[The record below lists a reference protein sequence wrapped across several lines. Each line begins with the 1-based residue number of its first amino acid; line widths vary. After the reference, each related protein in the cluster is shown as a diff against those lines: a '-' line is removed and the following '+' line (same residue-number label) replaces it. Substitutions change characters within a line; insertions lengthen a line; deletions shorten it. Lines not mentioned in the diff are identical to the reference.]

1 MAKKETDLGKVQRRT
16 ETMLKS
22 SGLSWLEREKLEK
35 LIVKLIREERAKCKK
50 QYDNLKRYEA
60 EKTERLGVYQ
70 KQIEQLNEDR
80 LADAK
85 DKLDDAKDKI
95 RYLNIKDMCED

>member
-1 MAKKETDLGKVQRRT
+1 MN
-16 ETMLKS
+16 KS
-22 SGLSWLEREKLEK
+22 E
-35 LIVKLIREERAKCKK
+35 
-50 QYDNLKRYEA
+50 
-60 EKTERLGVYQ
+60 
-70 KQIEQLNEDR
+70 QIEQLNEDR